1 MRTAKQIHAS
11 SRRNL
16 NWKSINWKKVGKKVK
31 GLQMRIAKAVR
42 EGMAGI
48 FFKTF
53 NKNVLSCYQPRALC
67 LTERPGRLSEKPSTF
82 GN

>member
-42 EGMAGI
+42 E
-48 FFKTF
+48 
-53 NKNVLSCYQPRALC
+53 
-67 LTERPGRLSEKPSTF
+67 
-82 GN
+82 